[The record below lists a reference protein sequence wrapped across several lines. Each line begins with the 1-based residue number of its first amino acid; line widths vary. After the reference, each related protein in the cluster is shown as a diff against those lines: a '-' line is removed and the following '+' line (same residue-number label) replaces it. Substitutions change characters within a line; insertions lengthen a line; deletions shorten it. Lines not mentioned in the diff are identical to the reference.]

1 MAATLD
7 QVDELEA
14 AGDLVGALDTLV
26 ALDRRAPSL
35 AVQRRLVR
43 LRHRAAAAIESTP
56 RSPWPPAYEDP
67 FPDVVGAVPE
77 VPADRFDGDV
87 MGAAI
92 AHHGSLI
99 VRGFFD
105 ADQVER
111 TSRSIRRAT
120 DAMHGDPDALAEG
133 WYEPSLGLDVD
144 QAALRKLVAETNGVF
159 LADSPPA
166 TAQVLADLADAGGIA
181 AVARHLG
188 ERPVFSLQKS
198 TLRRVLPQVRYT
210 GWHQDG
216 SFLGEGTRA
225 LNVWI
230 ACTPCGGDRPA
241 SGLELVPARMEDLLE
256 AGDGHGGRAAIDGYA
271 VHFMAKLLGVEVV
284 RPEFD
289 PGDALFFDERM
300 AHRTYLAEHMTEE
313 RLAVECWFFSP
324 SHPNSEYHSL
334 LA

>member
-1 MAATLD
+1 MAG
-7 QVDELEA
+7 A
-14 AGDLVGALDTLV
+14 AGRAGTDTDTVAELDALAAANRAEPTLERMQQLV
-26 ALDRRAPSL
+26 A
-35 AVQRRLVR
+35 
-43 LRHRAAAAIESTP
+43 LRHRAAADLVSTP
-56 RSPWPPAYEDP
+56 RSPWPPPYDDP
-67 FPDVVGAVPE
+67 FPDVAGSVPE
-77 VPADRFDGDV
+77 VDADGFDGDL

-105 ADQVER
+105 DEQIER
-111 TSRSIRRAT
+111 TRHSILRAT
-120 DAMHGDPDALAEG
+120 DALHGDADAAADG
-133 WYEPSLGLDVD
+133 WYRPTLGRD
-144 QAALRKLVAETNGVF
+144 QSQWALRKMVAESNGVW
-159 LADSPPA
+159 LADSPRA
-166 TAQVLADLADAGGIA
+166 TAQVLDDLADAGGIA

-198 TLRRVLPQVRYT
+198 TLRRARPVVRYT

-216 SFLGEGTRA
+216 SFLGDGTRA
-225 LNVWI
+225 LNIWI
-230 ACTPCGGDRPA
+230 AGTACGGDRPA
-241 SGLELVPARMEDLLE
+241 PGLEVVPARIEELID
-256 AGDGHGGRAAIDGYA
+256 AGDDQGGRAAIDGYA
-271 VHFMAKLLGVEVV
+271 VHYVAKTLGAPVV

-324 SHPNSEYHSL
+324 AHPNSEYLSL